1 MSNPQDYPPGT
12 RLCREDGYTAE
23 VIEVTPQRAVL
34 VIQRP
39 AVNGRLPTPETWE
52 GEPADLVNCWNI
64 DNG

>member
-1 MSNPQDYPPGT
+1 VSVT
-12 RLCREDGYTAE
+12 SERAE
-23 VIEVTPQRAVL
+23 L

>member
-12 RLCREDGYTAE
+12 LLYRPDGCTAE
-23 VIEVTPQRAVL
+23 VVSVASEHAEL

-52 GEPADLVNCWNI
+52 GEPADLVNCWNLSP
-64 DNG
+64 